1 MRGPSLLIMA
11 SALSILF
18 LEPRVSISASPGE
31 VIAPGGALT
40 IRCCCRFGGRLFLYK
55 DGAEFRELYPAG
67 DGGEFTIRSARQ
79 EDAGSY
85 SCESR
90 AGWWLFQWAYDSD
103 TLHISVAE
111 TYYPKPSISLRPS
124 RRVALGGAV
133 NIWCWGGP
141 QNMRFLLS
149 KEGTLHALQEVEPAR
164 DVAGFPIRNVSRQDA
179 GSYRCYYR
187 TLWDPAVRSRPS
199 DPVELVVAEGTDP
212 AGPQQPDPPT
222 TAPQGEG
229 EREKWS
235 NSPPGTG
242 LPLRRPR
249 GHSGLWGGP
258 VPAQNRRAQLFCLWG
273 RTDPGDARPWGS
285 GDVGPRERRA
295 VARREHVWGGTDRRT
310 QTVSA

>member
-1 MRGPSLLIMA
+1 MA

-18 LEPRVSISASPGE
+18 LGCWLAGQSGARGEPRVSISASPGE

-187 TLWDPAVRSRPS
+187 TPWDPAVRSRPS
-199 DPVELVVAEGTDP
+199 DPVELVVAGEGPGSASPPP
-212 AGPQQPDPPT
+212 AGPSGGRGPDGTLRGGLCPCPDRERAPSRWGVPRQAA
-222 TAPQGEG
+222 TAAAADSGLKEAGIPAPGGAAGQRVFPKGLLPQTC
-229 EREKWS
+229 
-235 NSPPGTG
+235 PLGTHRSQVQG
-242 LPLRRPR
+242 LPSHPQ
-249 GHSGLWGGP
+249 P
-258 VPAQNRRAQLFCLWG
+258 
-273 RTDPGDARPWGS
+273 
-285 GDVGPRERRA
+285 
-295 VARREHVWGGTDRRT
+295 
-310 QTVSA
+310 